1 MPQIIPFVAAEIA
14 ALGVGATTATVIAT
28 VLVSALVAV
37 GSSLAATALAG
48 NRGGMADRGPT
59 LSFRAAAPAAPII
72 YGETRVGGPVMFMHT
87 SGIERAHDNRLLWLF
102 IALAGHEVE
111 EIGDIYFSDE
121 VIPFDD
127 ESVRYAFEV
136 NGDPSL
142 YTFYGAAQGAG
153 ASAPGGGL
161 RSAAFRIRHLGTP
174 DQTADKNARADL
186 WGIPDIIGEGDVYK
200 GIAYV
205 SVQLKWVT
213 NAWPS
218 GPPNI
223 SAMVKGR
230 KVYDPREPSHD
241 LADAS
246 TWAWS
251 DNAALCVADYLRGV
265 PIDTGGGVIARP
277 YGVQA
282 ADDAID
288 WDSVVTAANICDESV
303 QKALGGFE
311 KRYTCN
317 GLLDSDVTPEDGLRQ
332 LLSAMAGSLVWSG
345 GVWKLFAGAYRTPT
359 VTLGDDDQCGPARTQ
374 AKRARRDLFN
384 GVKGKFRG
392 PKTFYQT
399 TDFPRV
405 NSSTYVA
412 QDNGEEIWQDIEL
425 PFTDQPSAAQ
435 RIARIELQ
443 KNRQQIVTERRFKL
457 SALGTAAGDTILLND
472 SRKGWVA
479 KPFEIARWSLVTE
492 RDEAG
497 MPYLAIDMTLVETSS
512 GVYAWTAD
520 DEFAFDDAPDTNLPR
535 PWEVSL
541 PGSPG
546 IVEALYQ
553 TRDGSGVKTR
563 VTVSW
568 ADSFEGYF
576 LDYVVEYKLASA
588 TVWIVLP
595 PVTGTFL
602 ELSDFAAGIYD
613 FRVRTR
619 NTLGVFSDYA
629 TSTGLTVYGLGAP
642 PAQLSGLGIQ
652 PLGNQAMLAWTQSVD
667 LDVREGGFIEFRH
680 APSFSGV
687 TWETATSIREA
698 VNGTDAAAVVP
709 LKAGTYL
716 VRAVDSSGIAG
727 PVATVTS
734 KQASIN
740 GYTSLGGS
748 PLTEE
753 TSFTGTKTNTVV
765 DASVLKL
772 ANAGMWDDI
781 ADLDAL
787 AVNIDDMGGL
797 SAEGSYT
804 FNAAYDFGSVTRA
817 RLTSKIAATVTNI
830 LSNIDDRTGNIDD
843 WDDFDGSSVGSAA
856 DAWVEF
862 RQTDDN
868 PAGSPTWSAWM
879 RLDTAEVECRAVQC
893 RAQLR
898 SYDPAYN
905 IEIATLQVA
914 AEQRS

>member
-1 MPQIIPFVAAEIA
+1 MPQIIPFVAAAIA
-14 ALGVGATTATVIAT
+14 TLGVGATTATVIAT
-28 VLVSALVAV
+28 VLVSALVAA
-37 GSSLAATALAG
+37 GSSLASQALMG
-48 NRGGMADRGPT
+48 KRGGMSDRGPT

-72 YGETRVGGPVMFMHT
+72 YGLTRVGGPVMLMHT

-127 ESVRYAFEV
+127 ESQIYSDF
-136 NGDPSL
+136 DPTL
-142 YTFYGAAQGAG
+142 YTFYGAAQGVG

-161 RSAAFRIRHLGTP
+161 RSAAFRIRHLGGP
-174 DQTADKNARADL
+174 DQTADKNARAAL

-205 SVQLKWVT
+205 SVQLKWVA

-241 LADAS
+241 VADPS

-251 DNAALCVADYLRGV
+251 DNAALCVADYLRGC
-265 PIDTGGGVIARP
+265 PMDSGGGVIVRP

-282 ADDAID
+282 EDDAID
-288 WDSVVTAANICDESV
+288 WDTVIAAANICDESV
-303 QKALGGFE
+303 QKASGGFE

-317 GLLDSDVTPEDGLRQ
+317 GLLDSDVTPDVALRS
-332 LLSAMAGSLVWSG
+332 LLSSMAGSLIWSG
-345 GVWKLFAGAYRTPT
+345 GVWKLFAGAYRTPA

-374 AKRARRDLFN
+374 ARRARRDLFN

-399 TDFPRV
+399 TDFPPVR
-405 NSSTYVA
+405 SATYVA

-457 SALGTAAGDTILLND
+457 SALGTSAGDTILLND
-472 SRKGWVA
+472 ARKGWVD
-479 KPFEIARWSLVTE
+479 KPFEITSWKLVTE

-497 MPYLAIDMTLVETSS
+497 MPYLAIDMTLAETSS

-535 PWEVSL
+535 PWEVAL
-541 PGSPG
+541 PGAPG
-546 IVEALYQ
+546 IVEELYV

-563 VTVSW
+563 LTVSW
-568 ADSFEGYF
+568 ADAFEGYF
-576 LDYVVEYKLASA
+576 LDYVVEYKLTSSP
-588 TVWIVLP
+588 TWEVLP
-595 PVTGTFL
+595 PVTGTFIVI
-602 ELSDFAAGIYD
+602 SDVAAGVYD

-619 NTLGVFSDYA
+619 NTLGVFSGYS
-629 TSTGLTVYGLGAP
+629 TSLGLTVYGLGAA
-642 PAQLSGLGIQ
+642 PAALTGLGIQ
-652 PLGNQAMLAWTQSVD
+652 PLGNQAMLAWTQSGD

-680 APSFSGV
+680 APVTSGA

-716 VRAVDSSGIAG
+716 IRPVDSSGVPGAS
-727 PVATVTS
+727 TSVTT
-734 KQASIN
+734 KQASVN
-740 GYTSLGGS
+740 GFSSLAGS

-753 TSFTGTKTNTVV
+753 TSFAGTHSSTVAA
-765 DASVLKL
+765 ASILKL
-772 ANAGMWDDI
+772 TNAGLWDDI
-781 ADLDAL
+781 TDLDAL
-787 AVNIDDMGGL
+787 VANVDDFGGL
-797 SAEGSYT
+797 SATGTYT
-804 FNAAYDFGSVTRA
+804 FANAFDFGAVTKV
-817 RLTSKIAATVTNI
+817 RLTSKLAATVTS
-830 LSNIDDRTGNIDD
+830 LLANIDDRTANIDD
-843 WDDFDGSSVGSAA
+843 WDDFDGSTSGAAA
-856 DAWVEF
+856 DAWVEY

-868 PAGSPTWSAWM
+868 PAGSPTWTAWM
-879 RLDTAEVECRAVQC
+879 RLDTAEAECRAVQA

-898 SYDPAYN
+898 SFDPAFN

-914 AEQRS
+914 AEQRT